1 MVSIDDLKIGTV
13 VDILDPYSTPPKRK
27 YSIIIAVAEDKF
39 YIGTVYINT
48 EVNVLT
54 INSPELVSLQHEI
67 HQIKYIFLQHDSF
80 VDCSDM
86 KPRLQSELLRQLSDG
101 GRIVGRIAKD
111 DVVAINTLVRSADT
125 IMPYYKKLCN
135 LVEYVYPA

>member
-13 VDILDPYSTPPKRK
+13 VDILDSHSTPPKRK
-27 YSIIIAVAEDKF
+27 YSIIVAIAEDKF

-54 INSPELVSLQHEI
+54 INSPELVALQYKI
-67 HQIKYIFLQHDSF
+67 YQAKYPFLQHDSF

-86 KPRLQSELLRQLSDG
+86 KARLQSELLRQLTNG
-101 GRIVGRIAKD
+101 GRIIGRIAKD
-111 DVVAINTLVRSADT
+111 DLITVNSLIRSADT
-125 IMPYYKKLCN
+125 IIPYHKKLCN
-135 LVEYVYPA
+135 LVEYV